1 MVINSIHH
9 QLFREGSSTFYS
21 SRVWSRYLGNYLVPK
36 FGTQEKL
43 MFSIVS
49 EKDISSVFYIYVILL
64 VVFIGFLIK
73 MMQVPGTYSIFSLYF
88 FISLIFIFFF
98 KIRLFN
104 PVITESSR
112 QNISSLQRCQPHY
125 CVEYTPLSSNHRC

>member
-36 FGTQEKL
+36 SGTQEKL

-49 EKDISSVFYIYVILL
+49 EKDISSVFIYLRHL
-64 VVFIGFLIK
+64 VSNFHRFFFHQNEPTLF
-73 MMQVPGTYSIFSLYF
+73 FSLYF
-88 FISLIFIFFF
+88 FFLSLIFIFFF

-112 QNISSLQRCQPHY
+112 RNISRLQRCQPY
-125 CVEYTPLSSNHRC
+125 CVEYTQLSSNHRC